1 LYTYSWFVR
10 GFSIILHEL
19 VVEGLSLKCDTWLD
33 HNLTESRLEGGGVN
47 RRNLKIINFQH
58 ALRPGLR

>member
-1 LYTYSWFVR
+1 
-10 GFSIILHEL
+10 
-19 VVEGLSLKCDTWLD
+19 VEGLSLKCDTWLD